1 MECFYH
7 PSIAAVGT
15 CKNCHRGI
23 CRECLAEVTDGIACK
38 ERCER
43 QATAI
48 GKLWKQSD
56 GAFAI
61 YAVFLL
67 AMGAIFIGIE
77 VVNAIRYGAESVV
90 LMPIAMGG
98 VFAAVGIIFAWK
110 AYRSRRAE
118 P

>member
-7 PSIAAVGT
+7 PAVVAVGA

-23 CRECLAEVTDGIACK
+23 CRECVSEIPEGIACR

-56 GAFAI
+56 GAFAV
-61 YAVFLL
+61 YAAFLL
-67 AMGAIFIGIE
+67 SIGLIFIGVE
-77 VVNAIRYGAESVV
+77 SRNALTYGADMVDLPTV
-90 LMPIAMGG
+90 AMGG
-98 VFAAVGIIFAWK
+98 VFVAVGLALAWK
-110 AYRSRRAE
+110 AYRSRSS
-118 P
+118 

>member
-7 PSIAAVGT
+7 SSVAAAGT

-23 CRECLAEVTDGIACK
+23 CRECLSEVPEGIACR

-56 GAFAI
+56 GAFAV
-61 YAVFLL
+61 YAFLL
-67 AMGAIFIGIE
+67 VAMGAIFIGLE
-77 VVNAIRYGAESVV
+77 VSNAIRYGTDSVSA
-90 LMPIAMGG
+90 MPIAMGA
-98 VFAAVGIIFAWK
+98 VFVAVGIVLAWK
-110 AYRSRRAE
+110 AYRSRRTE
-118 P
+118 H